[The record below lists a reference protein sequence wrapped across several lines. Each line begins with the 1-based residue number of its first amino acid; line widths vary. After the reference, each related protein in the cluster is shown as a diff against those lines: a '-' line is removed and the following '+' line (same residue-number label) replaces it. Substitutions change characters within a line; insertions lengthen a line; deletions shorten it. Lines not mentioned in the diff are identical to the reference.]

1 MTKEAAI
8 SFAGWGYR
16 RPLRKD
22 YVVKGLNLE
31 IRKGERV
38 LLLGSSGIGKSTLLC
53 AIAGVLG
60 NNESYAAPASQRE
73 DEDGGVTEGDLLVE
87 GLHPQDAR
95 GRCALMMQDPEAQMV
110 LQRVGDNVAFGL
122 ENLGIERKEIWRRV
136 RESLKRVGLGSV
148 ELSRSTSHLS
158 GGQKQRVA
166 LAGAIAMRP
175 SILLLDEPTAN
186 LDPKGAR
193 EVSRA
198 CHEVLKENP
207 ATVVLV
213 EHRADDWLDILDRV
227 VILGRGEDGLAKV
240 AADGSPDEIFS
251 DPSIDFDS
259 LGIWIPSKFSLAKL
273 QRKRLEEQ
281 IRIKAESDRDPSSLV
296 PGGPQSLVDRGSGK
310 NLIAPSVKFAKKRE
324 FEKGEVVLEARN
336 LSIGYNGKSIA
347 DGVSC
352 AFESGKITILAGENG
367 AGKSTLAMTVSGLMA
382 PVGGEVRVSDDLAS
396 GLKGSPFSWTSRQLC
411 KRIAYVFQ
419 NPEHQ
424 FVRNTVLE
432 EVMVGF
438 LETGS
443 GKEEARYLA
452 HSLLKRFDLD
462 KYSQANP
469 YTLSGGEKRRLT
481 VASSLA
487 SSPEVLVLDEP
498 TFGQDRS
505 TWLEI
510 VMLMRS
516 VADSG
521 VAVVAVTHDKE
532 LIEFLS
538 DKVVTIGT
546 EDDCNIKVKG
556 PEERKEGKKPS
567 ALSPILS
574 RLNPAIRF
582 LCAFLLSIPLFLSL
596 DPLSAG
602 VALALEFV
610 FMEGCGISLKQAFR
624 HAWPILAM
632 APWTF
637 LAVVIY
643 GKKGSVTYF
652 AWGMIHIT
660 NKSVY
665 LAFATFLRVLAI
677 AVPAV
682 LLVLGIDSTDL
693 ADAASQILHLP
704 ERFVYG
710 GLAGIRLF
718 TVLSDDWLQIGQ
730 ARRSR
735 GLGDRKRAVRFFTQS
750 FSLLILSIR
759 RSTSLSTAME
769 ARGFGSGQRRTCAR
783 QSRTSYRDWVALV
796 ICAAIPTS
804 ALILAFYCGT
814 FALGGK

>member
-1 MTKEAAI
+1 MNKQNAI
-8 SFAGWGYR
+8 LFKGWGYK

-22 YVVKGLNLE
+22 YVVRGLTLE
-31 IRKGERV
+31 IKRGERV

-60 NNESYAAPASQRE
+60 NNEAYLSSSSQRE
-73 DEDGGVTEGDLLVE
+73 DEDGGLTEGDLLVE
-87 GLHPQDAR
+87 GLHPQQAR

-122 ENLGIERKEIWRRV
+122 ENLGIERGEIWRRV
-136 RESLKRVGLGSV
+136 RESLKRVGLSDI

-186 LDPKGAR
+186 LDPKGAK

-198 CHEVLKENP
+198 CHEVLKEDP
-207 ATVVLV
+207 ATVILV
-213 EHRADDWLDILDRV
+213 EHRADNWLDILNRV
-227 VILGRGEDGLAKV
+227 VILGRDSEGMVKV
-240 AADGSPDEIFS
+240 AADGTPDEIFS

-259 LGIWIPSKFSLAKL
+259 LGIWIPSKFALAKL
-273 QRKRLEEQ
+273 QRKRLEDQ
-281 IRIKAESDRDPSSLV
+281 IRIKAQSDFDPNFEALKNRDLT
-296 PGGPQSLVDRGSGK
+296 DRGSGK
-310 NLIAPSVKFAKKRE
+310 NLITPSIRFARKRE
-324 FEKGEVVLEARN
+324 FERGEVVVRAKG

-347 DGVSC
+347 DDVSF

-382 PVGGEVRVSDDLAS
+382 PVGGEVEVSPSLAR
-396 GLKGSPFSWTSRQLC
+396 GLKGSPISWTSRQLC
-411 KRIAYVFQ
+411 RRIAYVFQ

-443 GKEEARYLA
+443 KKEEARGLA

-462 KYSQANP
+462 RYSGANP

-487 SSPEVLVLDEP
+487 SSPEVLILDEP

-538 DKVVTIGT
+538 DKVLTIGDK
-546 EDDCNIKVKG
+546 EGCDIRVKG
-556 PEERKEGKKPS
+556 ANERKEKERPAS
-567 ALSPILS
+567 LSPLLS

-602 VALALEFV
+602 LALALEFL
-610 FMEGCGISLKQAFR
+610 FMEGCGISLKQALK
-624 HAWPILAM
+624 HVWPIFAM

-652 AWGMIHIT
+652 EWGMIHVT

-693 ADAASQILHLP
+693 ADAASQILRLP

-735 GLGDRKRAVRFFTQS
+735 GLGDRKKAVRFFTQS

-769 ARGFGSGQRRTCAR
+769 ARGFGGEGKRSWAR
-783 QSRTSYRDWVALV
+783 LSRTSYRDWVALSV
-796 ICAAIPTS
+796 CALIPAS
-804 ALILAFYCGT
+804 ALLLAYYCGT

>member
-1 MTKEAAI
+1 MRNQSAI
-8 SFAGWGYR
+8 LFEGWGYK

-22 YVVKGLNLE
+22 YVVRGLNLE

-60 NNESYAAPASQRE
+60 NNEAYLSGSLQRE
-73 DEDGGVTEGDLLVE
+73 DEDGGLTEGDLLVE
-87 GLHPQDAR
+87 GLHPQEAR

-122 ENLGIERKEIWRRV
+122 ENLGVERGEIWRRV
-136 RESLKRVGLGSV
+136 RESLKRVGLGGI

-186 LDPKGAR
+186 LDPKGAK

-198 CHEVLKENP
+198 CHEVLKKDP
-207 ATVVLV
+207 ATVILV
-213 EHRADDWLDILDRV
+213 EHRADDWLDILSRV
-227 VILGRGEDGLAKV
+227 VILGRDKDGMVKV

-259 LGIWIPSKFSLAKL
+259 LGIWIPSKFALAKL
-273 QRKRLEEQ
+273 QRKRLEDQ
-281 IRIKAESDRDPSSLV
+281 IRAKFQSDFDPNFEALEN
-296 PGGPQSLVDRGSGK
+296 QDLTDKGSGK
-310 NLIAPSVKFAKKRE
+310 NLIAPSVKFARKRE
-324 FEKGEVVLEARN
+324 FERGQVVVQSDG
-336 LSIGYNGKSIA
+336 LSIGYSGKSIA
-347 DGVSC
+347 DNVSF

-367 AGKSTLAMTVSGLMA
+367 AGKSTLAMTVSGLMP
-382 PVGGEVRVSDDLAS
+382 PVGGEVKVAPSLAQ

-443 GKEEARYLA
+443 KKEEARSLA

-462 KYSQANP
+462 RYSAANP

-487 SSPEVLVLDEP
+487 SSPEVLILDEP

-521 VAVVAVTHDKE
+521 VAVVAVTHDRE
-532 LIEFLS
+532 LIEFLA
-538 DKVVTIGT
+538 DKVFTIGVGQ
-546 EDDCNIKVKG
+546 ECDIRVKG
-556 PEERKEGKKPS
+556 ANERKEKERPAS
-567 ALSPILS
+567 LSPLLS

-602 VALALEFV
+602 VALALEFL
-610 FMEGCGISLKQAFR
+610 FMEGCGISLKRALK
-624 HAWPILAM
+624 HVWPIFAM

-652 AWGMIHIT
+652 EWGMIHVT

-735 GLGDRKRAVRFFTQS
+735 GLGDKKKAVRFFTQS

-769 ARGFGSGQRRTCAR
+769 ARGFGGNEKRSWAR
-783 QSRTSYRDWVALV
+783 ISRTSYRDWIALS
-796 ICAAIPTS
+796 ICALIPTS
-804 ALILAFYCGT
+804 ALLLAYYCGT

>member
-1 MTKEAAI
+1 MKNPAAI
-8 SFAGWGYR
+8 LFKGWGYK

-22 YVVKGLNLE
+22 YVVRGLNLE
-31 IRKGERV
+31 IRQGERV

-60 NNESYAAPASQRE
+60 NNEAYLSSSSQRE
-73 DEDGGVTEGDLLVE
+73 DEDGGLTEGDLLVE
-87 GLHPQDAR
+87 GLHPQQAR

-122 ENLGIERKEIWRRV
+122 ENLGIEREEIWRRV
-136 RESLKRVGLGSV
+136 RQSLERVGLGEL

-166 LAGAIAMRP
+166 LAGAIAMQP

-198 CHEVLKENP
+198 CHEILKKDP
-207 ATVVLV
+207 ATVILV
-213 EHRADDWLDILDRV
+213 EHRADDWLDILGRV
-227 VILGRGEDGLAKV
+227 IILGRDPEGLV
-240 AADGSPDEIFS
+240 EVVADGAPDEIFS

-259 LGIWIPSKFSLAKL
+259 LGVWIPSKFALAKL
-273 QRKRLEEQ
+273 QRKRLEDQ
-281 IRIKAESDRDPSSLV
+281 IKAKAESDSDPNFKASSTPHLRDE
-296 PGGPQSLVDRGSGK
+296 GSGK
-310 NLIAPSVKFAKKRE
+310 DLIAPAVKFAKKRE
-324 FEKGEVVLEARN
+324 FSKGQIVVEARG
-336 LSIGYNGKSIA
+336 LSIGYEGRSIA
-347 DGVSC
+347 DDVSF

-367 AGKSTLAMTVSGLMA
+367 AGKSTLAMTVSGLMPA
-382 PVGGEVRVSDDLAS
+382 VRGEVRVSPALAS

-443 GKEEARYLA
+443 RKEEARDLA
-452 HSLLKRFDLD
+452 YSLLKRFDLD
-462 KYSQANP
+462 RYSSANP

-487 SSPEVLVLDEP
+487 SSPEVLILDEP

-521 VAVVAVTHDKE
+521 VAVIAVTHDRE

-538 DKVVTIGT
+538 DRVLTIGT
-546 EDDCNIKVKG
+546 GEKCDIRVKG
-556 PEERKEGKKPS
+556 AEERKEKAKPS
-567 ALSPILS
+567 SLSPLLS

-582 LCAFLLSIPLFLSL
+582 LCAFLLSIPMFLSL

-602 VALALEFV
+602 VALVLEFL
-610 FMEGCGISLKQAFR
+610 FMEGCGIPLRRALK
-624 HAWPILAM
+624 HVWPIFAM

-652 AWGMIHIT
+652 EWGMIHVT
-660 NKSVY
+660 NKSLY

-735 GLGDRKRAVRFFTQS
+735 GLGDRKKVVRFFTQS
-750 FSLLILSIR
+750 FSLLVLSIR

-769 ARGFGSGQRRTCAR
+769 ARGFGGREKRSWAR
-783 QSRTSYRDWVALV
+783 ISRTSYRDWVALS
-796 ICAAIPTS
+796 ICALIPAS
-804 ALILAFYCGT
+804 SLLLAFYCGT